1 MITCIDYC
9 SWSEQVWQSIILI
22 DRFRLRT
29 TVYTFTRFHS
39 FFVESVLQ
47 MTADMWYSRFHFFFK
62 MVIVFI
68 LLIKMA
74 AGNCFFKALFD
85 IETKTKTTTK
95 EQNTKFISSFLEA
108 LKPKKWNTLFLFN
121 YSSRTNEVSIKNT
134 FVKQKSTRTLKKFLG
149 FIILKIPT
157 RCLQPFFV
165 GELTTIL

>member
-39 FFVESVLQ
+39 FFVESVLK

-134 FVKQKSTRTLKKFLG
+134 FVKQNSTRTLKKFLG

-165 GELTTIL
+165 CELTTIL

>member
-39 FFVESVLQ
+39 FFVE
-47 MTADMWYSRFHFFFK
+47 DSRYVIFKISFFFK

-134 FVKQKSTRTLKKFLG
+134 FVKQNSTRTLKKFLG

-165 GELTTIL
+165 CELTTIL